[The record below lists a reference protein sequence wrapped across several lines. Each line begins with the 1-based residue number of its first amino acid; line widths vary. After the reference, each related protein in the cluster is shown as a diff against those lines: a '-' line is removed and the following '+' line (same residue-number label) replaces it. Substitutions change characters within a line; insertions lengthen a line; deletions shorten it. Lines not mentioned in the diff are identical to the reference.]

1 MPELETRAESDDR
14 DRSASDP
21 ERGLT
26 ASEVAERVD
35 RGQINDVPAAP
46 TRTVSQ
52 IVRGNIFTRFNAIL
66 GAMLVVILIVGPFQD
81 ALFGFVLIANAAIG
95 IYQELRAK
103 QTLDSL
109 TVLTAPKARAVR
121 DGEVQEVAVGE
132 LVLDDVLDVTAGS
145 EIVVDGVVLA
155 SAGMEV
161 DESLLTGESE
171 PVVKAPGDDVLSG
184 SFIAAGSGRYRASKV
199 GKEAYA
205 VQLAQDAR
213 RFTLTR
219 SELRSGI
226 DRILT

>member
-1 MPELETRAESDDR
+1 M
-14 DRSASDP
+14 
-21 ERGLT
+21 
-26 ASEVAERVD
+26 
-35 RGQINDVPAAP
+35 
-46 TRTVSQ
+46 
-52 IVRGNIFTRFNAIL
+52 
-66 GAMLVVILIVGPFQD
+66 
-81 ALFGFVLIANAAIG
+81 LIANAAIG

-103 QTLDSL
+103 QTLDAL

-132 LVLDDVLDVTAGS
+132 IVLDDVLDVTAGS

-171 PVVKAPGDDVLSG
+171 PVVKAPGDEVLSG

-226 DRILT
+226 DRILTYVTFAIIPTAVLLFISQLRASDDWREAVSGAVAGTVAMVPEGWCC